1 MCEDT
6 AYYLPAI
13 PKSCKI
19 IRVTRYLLII
29 PLQIGEINIQYYKL
43 VDASRNYDEAKPIT
57 IVSAVFWEAEHPFHI
72 KTIFRR
78 YCRRH

>member
-29 PLQIGEINIQYYKL
+29 PLQIGEINIQYY
-43 VDASRNYDEAKPIT
+43 S
-57 IVSAVFWEAEHPFHI
+57 
-72 KTIFRR
+72 
-78 YCRRH
+78 